1 MKIIFQKVPKYLM
14 VHVQQSMM
22 IIQTELTLEVL
33 NLTDLISLIHLPN
46 AKMLVI
52 LKEIVD
58 IIHIVLAMIVIVNV
72 YFIENQIE

>member
-1 MKIIFQKVPKYLM
+1 ME
-14 VHVQQSMM
+14 HVQQSMM

-58 IIHIVLAMIVIVNV
+58 ITHIVLAMIVIVNV

>member
-1 MKIIFQKVPKYLM
+1 ME
-14 VHVQQSMM
+14 HVQQSMM
-22 IIQTELTLEVL
+22 IIQTELALEVL

>member
-1 MKIIFQKVPKYLM
+1 ME
-14 VHVQQSMM
+14 HVQQSMM

-33 NLTDLISLIHLPN
+33 NLTDLISLIHSPN

-52 LKEIVD
+52 QKEIVD

-72 YFIENQIE
+72 YFIENQIEWPED

>member
-1 MKIIFQKVPKYLM
+1 M

-46 AKMLVI
+46 VKMLVI
-52 LKEIVD
+52 QKEIVD

>member
-1 MKIIFQKVPKYLM
+1 ME
-14 VHVQQSMM
+14 HVRQSMM
-22 IIQTELTLEVL
+22 IILKGLTLEVL
-33 NLTDLISLIHLPN
+33 NLTDLISLTHLPN

-58 IIHIVLAMIVIVNV
+58 ITHIVLAMIVIANV

>member
-1 MKIIFQKVPKYLM
+1 ME
-14 VHVQQSMM
+14 HVQQSMM

-33 NLTDLISLIHLPN
+33 NLTDLISLTHSPN

-52 LKEIVD
+52 QKEIVD